1 MRRKHPRTISDAD
14 SAHEEV
20 ESTPAVQTSE
30 SDAPPFMIRI
40 PKSDVYPSKTG
51 NTLTTFAKNIK
62 SFGRFD
68 DAFISAIWNQLSSR
82 DDLSLFSESIDLSAN
97 LSQGFTNGLNLT
109 GDGKPIVPKMVIQDR
124 DLLEPLSSVAPG
136 GLSLPKKQNGL
147 LRVGK
152 EEDEKHVFKAPQPIR
167 ASESGLDHLAMRKRH
182 LDIIVRHPDYGALV
196 DSEVEIEAVNSRS
209 WMSIIRMYVHQVKLA
224 YLSPALNSPTGVQA
238 VLHLAEP
245 TGANALSTTSAN
257 NQFKLSEPNQIP
269 LNAHLPSL
277 RNNRASGPTSADVL
291 NSPTWH
297 QGSKLFRKWL

>member
-1 MRRKHPRTISDAD
+1 MPLLVGQAES
-14 SAHEEV
+14 
-20 ESTPAVQTSE
+20 ESTAITHLTLPVQ
-30 SDAPPFMIRI
+30 
-40 PKSDVYPSKTG
+40 TG

-82 DDLSLFSESIDLSAN
+82 DDLSLFSESIDLSAIY
-97 LSQGFTNGLNLT
+97 LRDSPMASTSPGRQTNCT
-109 GDGKPIVPKMVIQDR
+109 KMVIQDR

-291 NSPTWH
+291 NSPHGTRA
-297 QGSKLFRKWL
+297 QTLPEVVIDPSSIT